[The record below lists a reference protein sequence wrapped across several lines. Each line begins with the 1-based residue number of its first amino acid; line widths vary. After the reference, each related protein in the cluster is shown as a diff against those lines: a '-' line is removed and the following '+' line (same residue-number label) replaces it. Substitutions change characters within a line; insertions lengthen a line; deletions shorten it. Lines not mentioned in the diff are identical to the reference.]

1 MKYFLYVF
9 TMYLHLTD
17 SAKNDWS
24 QFKTEDAI
32 NLNKVLTQYVELEMF
47 NPFKLIN
54 SAFMWVLT

>member
-1 MKYFLYVF
+1 
-9 TMYLHLTD
+9 MYLHLTD

-24 QFKTEDAI
+24 QFKTEDAK

-47 NPFKLIN
+47 NPFKLMN